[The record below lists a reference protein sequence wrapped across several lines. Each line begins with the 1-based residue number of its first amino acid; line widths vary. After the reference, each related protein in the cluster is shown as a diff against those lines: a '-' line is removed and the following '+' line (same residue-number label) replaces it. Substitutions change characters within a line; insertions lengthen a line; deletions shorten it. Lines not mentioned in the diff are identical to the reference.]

1 MNEIRKTYVN
11 NKFLVLSTKNT
22 NFVYIVNSEIGV
34 YSYSIEILGAPCKH
48 QGVVV
53 VKYHFLTLNF
63 ILSLTPSNCIIY
75 AYIALD
81 K

>member
-1 MNEIRKTYVN
+1 MRDKY
-11 NKFLVLSTKNT
+11 L
-22 NFVYIVNSEIGV
+22 